1 MPNHD
6 GTTKRNT
13 LFAPLFSKKS
23 SFLLSFFTLRVTLV
37 TAKINIAV
45 GRRAT
50 RVREKFRFSS
60 PLCFLALSLR
70 IATPLLYH
78 PFLQTTNS
86 KIVDLKNILSL
97 FRAFFT
103 LSGNIYPYTYRDA
116 PMMRA
121 PYFISTFT
129 AKAKPNI
136 LNPNRLLNRYSVAR
150 YLWEKNFPNEQWLNA
165 SLVMTTIC

>member
-1 MPNHD
+1 M
-6 GTTKRNT
+6 TMEQQRKTRFLLL
-13 LFAPLFSKKS
+13 LFQKES

-37 TAKINIAV
+37 TAKNQHRCWKA
-45 GRRAT
+45 RAT

-60 PLCFLALSLR
+60 PLCFLALSLC
-70 IATPLLYH
+70 ITTPLLYH
-78 PFLQTTNS
+78 PILQITNS
-86 KIVDLKNILSL
+86 KTVGLKNILSL
-97 FRAFFT
+97 FRDFFT
-103 LSGNIYPYTYRDA
+103 LWGNIYPYTYRGA

>member
-37 TAKINIAV
+37 TAKNQHRCWKA
-45 GRRAT
+45 RAT

-78 PFLQTTNS
+78 PILQTTNS
-86 KIVDLKNILSL
+86 KIADLKNILSL
-97 FRAFFT
+97 FRDFFT
-103 LSGNIYPYTYRDA
+103 LWGNIYPYTYRVA

-121 PYFISTFT
+121 PHFISTFT
-129 AKAKPNI
+129 ARAKPNI
-136 LNPNRLLNRYSVAR
+136 LLLNR
-150 YLWEKNFPNEQWLNA
+150 
-165 SLVMTTIC
+165 SLDRKSAGQAMSTIY